1 MPKQGYTTVSE
12 WLLEHVRVAEQGFK
26 DRGYSLSR
34 EKRELGFPYT
44 PTFVCKRQRT
54 KVIVEVWEKIQ
65 KTRIEAWTAFAR
77 SAAEDTRF
85 AICLPAAAE
94 CTPEEEKMLRD
105 SGAGLYRCETDQLVE
120 VVVPKDLAINISL
133 PRLAD
138 LPAKIRNLLGSA
150 YELFDRS
157 QWREGFD
164 DACKTFENAARK
176 YFQTGCD
183 RGRIKLVR
191 NGKSVVPSRA
201 EIRKMTLG
209 GLATAFSQIQGQN
222 YTDSIIGK
230 TLDRINPER
239 VESIHRKLHLKTE
252 KRLREHA
259 GHHMWALI
267 ETLKEITKQA

>member
-1 MPKQGYTTVSE
+1 MANRGYTTVSE
-12 WLLEHVRVAEQGFK
+12 WLLEHVRVAERGFK
-26 DRGYSLSR
+26 DRGYTLSR
-34 EKRELGFPYT
+34 EKRELGFPYVS
-44 PTFVCKRQRT
+44 TFLCSRQRT

-65 KTRIEAWTAFAR
+65 PARIEAWTAFAR
-77 SAAEDTRF
+77 SAGEDTRF
-85 AICLPAAAE
+85 AIYLPAAAE
-94 CTPEEEKMLRD
+94 CTPAEERMLRNT
-105 SGAGLYRCETDQLVE
+105 GVGFYRCGSNELVE
-120 VVVPKDLAINISL
+120 VVAPKDLAVNISL

-138 LPAKIRNLLGSA
+138 LPARVRKLLGSA

-191 NGKSVVPSRA
+191 NGKTVVPSRA
-201 EIRKMTLG
+201 EIRRMTLG
-209 GLATAFSQIQGQN
+209 GLAAAFSQIQGQN
-222 YTDSIIGK
+222 YIDSIVGK
-230 TLDRINPER
+230 TLNRINPER
-239 VESIHRKLHLKTE
+239 VESTHRKLHLRTE

-267 ETLKEITKQA
+267 EALKELLKQP